1 MSQCLYQCEMN
12 SSRQILAKKN
22 THGAGPWHP
31 YSYGSY
37 VIPPLWH
44 ICQAQLQLQLQL
56 RGNVKKKH
64 SIFKDIVQIGGRD
77 VNPISRKW
85 KEMIFWQ
92 KLEREGVTKHIVKNR
107 STLFCMIYY
116 SIWPNQGT
124 LCHSDFTP
132 DPQKVIRMIENVNSK
147 PKMSWFLSKILGE
160 GGRSTWLTLCQ
171 K

>member
-64 SIFKDIVQIGGRD
+64 SIFKDIVQIGGGGQ
-77 VNPISRKW
+77 PHFK
-85 KEMIFWQ
+85 
-92 KLEREGVTKHIVKNR
+92 KLKRNDFLTKV
-107 STLFCMIYY
+107 
-116 SIWPNQGT
+116 
-124 LCHSDFTP
+124 
-132 DPQKVIRMIENVNSK
+132 
-147 PKMSWFLSKILGE
+147 GE
-160 GGRSTWLTLCQ
+160 GGGHKTYCQ